1 MFKCVCLRDRKVL
14 LSSAVYILQLNV
26 SVMIATSQCRP
37 IYVSKVYTFTYIL
50 RACVRV
56 CVEQSARIASSMCGR
71 IVGNR
76 MNERGIRLSLG

>member
-26 SVMIATSQCRP
+26 SVMTATSQCRP
-37 IYVSKVYTFTYIL
+37 IYVSKAYMFTYIL
-50 RACVRV
+50 LVCV
-56 CVEQSARIASSMCGR
+56 CVEQSTGIASSMCGR